1 MIQMEEVV
9 MSTTMIEHQALT
21 TADRCDRCGAQ
32 AYVRITL
39 RNGGE
44 LLFCA
49 HHARAHEDKLKQ
61 VALHI
66 QDDTTKIP
74 DKGQYHCPS
83 CMKRF
88 EDAMWVAT
96 HEDLRPDPVLKE
108 QVTGDDGRLI
118 TFIRFFPDASNLM
131 PDGTVKDAMGSICTQ
146 MACPHCRLVLPPGYL
161 LTKNEVMNLNKG
173 KKIELFA
180 KFQFV
185 F

>member
-1 MIQMEEVV
+1 

-66 QDDTTKIP
+66 RMTP
-74 DKGQYHCPS
+74 PS
-83 CMKRF
+83 SRPMC
-88 EDAMWVAT
+88 ED
-96 HEDLRPDPVLKE
+96 HRRLR
-108 QVTGDDGRLI
+108 QR
-118 TFIRFFPDASNLM
+118 
-131 PDGTVKDAMGSICTQ
+131 
-146 MACPHCRLVLPPGYL
+146 
-161 LTKNEVMNLNKG
+161 
-173 KKIELFA
+173 
-180 KFQFV
+180 
-185 F
+185 